1 MAITIRDR
9 APRKRNIASLVGGYV
24 IAIGSFVLWILCA
37 SQLTQWPPSLPAIA
51 AGLLVAIAVGVWIRL
66 ADL

>member
-1 MAITIRDR
+1 MAITIRDT

-24 IAIGSFVLWILCA
+24 IAIGCFVLWLLCG
-37 SQLTQWPPSLPAIA
+37 SQLTSWPPSTAIVLSGA
-51 AGLLVAIAVGVWIRL
+51 AVAAAIGIWIRQ

>member
-9 APRKRNIASLVGGYV
+9 APRKRNVASLVGGYV
-24 IAIGSFVLWILCA
+24 IAMGFFVLWILCA
-37 SQLTQWPPSLPAIA
+37 SQLTQWPPSLPLIV
-51 AGLLVAIAVGVWIRL
+51 AGLAVAAAIGVWIRL